1 MPHDMHQRQQDVF
14 GLIVKHYVETAEPVG
29 SRYVSRKLGLSSATI
44 RNVMSD
50 LEDMGLVTH
59 PHTSAGRLPT
69 DKGYRYYIES
79 LMQVRTVNA
88 SVLRSIREEY
98 HETMRSIEDVLMRTS
113 HLISNL
119 TNCVGLTL
127 TSQYEKL
134 YLDGTSHMI
143 NQPEFHNLRKIY
155 CIIRFLEQKREILSL
170 LHNDLTCEE
179 LRIHIGKE
187 NQYTYLNDCSIVTK
201 GYRSKGKIAGRI
213 GVIGPKR
220 MIYEKV
226 IPTVEVLADMMT
238 GILDKLEA

>member
-98 HETMRSIEDVLMRTS
+98 HETMRSIEDVLMRIFGAERIEKMMNWLGGWDES
-113 HLISNL
+113 EPIAH
-119 TNCVGLTL
+119 GL
-127 TSQYEKL
+127 
-134 YLDGTSHMI
+134 
-143 NQPEFHNLRKIY
+143 
-155 CIIRFLEQKREILSL
+155 
-170 LHNDLTCEE
+170 
-179 LRIHIGKE
+179 
-187 NQYTYLNDCSIVTK
+187 VT
-201 GYRSKGKIAGRI
+201 
-213 GVIGPKR
+213 
-220 MIYEKV
+220 
-226 IPTVEVLADMMT
+226 
-238 GILDKLEA
+238 